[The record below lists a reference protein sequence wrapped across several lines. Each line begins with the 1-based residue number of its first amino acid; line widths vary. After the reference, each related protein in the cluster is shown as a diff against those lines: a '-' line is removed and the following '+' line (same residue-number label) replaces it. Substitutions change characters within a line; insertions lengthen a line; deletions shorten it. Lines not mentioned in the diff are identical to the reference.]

1 MKARG
6 PRGSAGRR
14 WSPPRSEAPRIRAS
28 GRTRPGS
35 PSRAPSRSPV
45 YAKAVCI
52 REGSA
57 AGDGTRPTERRTRSN
72 TGVRS
77 ECGPPG
83 SGRRS
88 AAPYRG
94 GDAGLGR
101 RRGVPFGRRR
111 RNDAAAR
118 GDSLKGRRRADPR
131 AGSRAGEAL
140 VSPDRRS
147 PDGRAVRRG
156 GGFAR
161 HRDTAAPG
169 RSVKIRSA
177 RVLRCTRPSDR
188 RGPRSGPPY
197 AFDAS
202 MICSINNAFYTV
214 TRSSLRSS
222 SIREPSDPPFGVI
235 FSPVF
240 QGLLATLRR
249 SEAPRRAE
257 SPEAGGKARFRRR
270 ETWLVRRE
278 PLCRA
283 PHGPTSPLGEG
294 GQSSGRAVPRGRPLG
309 RGGVGVRWRHR
320 RSRRPGDDATGP
332 ERR

>member
-1 MKARG
+1 M
-6 PRGSAGRR
+6 
-14 WSPPRSEAPRIRAS
+14 
-28 GRTRPGS
+28 
-35 PSRAPSRSPV
+35 
-45 YAKAVCI
+45 
-52 REGSA
+52 
-57 AGDGTRPTERRTRSN
+57 
-72 TGVRS
+72 
-77 ECGPPG
+77 
-83 SGRRS
+83 
-88 AAPYRG
+88 
-94 GDAGLGR
+94 
-101 RRGVPFGRRR
+101 PFGRRR
-111 RNDAAAR
+111 WNDAAAR
-118 GDSLKGRRRADPR
+118 GDSLKGRRRAPPR

-140 VSPDRRS
+140 VSPDRRN

-235 FSPVF
+235 FSPIF
-240 QGLLATLRR
+240 QGFLAMLRR
-249 SEAPRRAE
+249 SEAHRRAE

-270 ETWLVRRE
+270 ETRIVHRE

-283 PHGPTSPLGEG
+283 PHGPTSPPRRRGATLRTGRSPRRAWRPRRG
-294 GQSSGRAVPRGRPLG
+294 RGALAASALAPTRFYRAVATLALPDLARPRSLAERGLPGQGRQ
-309 RGGVGVRWRHR
+309 GGS
-320 RSRRPGDDATGP
+320 SRRPPGAPALTRRGDRPVSRGTARGRIDLGRVSTMILP
-332 ERR
+332 QVHLRKPCYDFYFL